1 MYHHHLSVDESS
13 IIWYS
18 TEDMNRQ
25 FSLDQDHSLL
35 TKLRHC
41 TAIICHNDKIAM
53 KLMNLL
59 AHQQLSVPNDL
70 SIISFDNST
79 LCELGTV
86 TLTSVSHPKG
96 DLGRLAAESLL
107 TMIEN
112 QAFEIKHLYKPELI
126 IRESVK
132 KL

>member
-1 MYHHHLSVDESS
+1 
-13 IIWYS
+13 
-18 TEDMNRQ
+18 MNRQ

-41 TAIICHNDKIAM
+41 TAIICHNDQIAM

-79 LCELGTV
+79 LCDMEP
-86 TLTSVSHPKG
+86 SP
-96 DLGRLAAESLL
+96 
-107 TMIEN
+107 
-112 QAFEIKHLYKPELI
+112 
-126 IRESVK
+126 
-132 KL
+132 